1 MLNWL
6 AQRIALALQ
15 PSLTAQITI
24 AVEAA
29 ADRVAA
35 RIQAAE
41 KSSAGKTL
49 AKKRWDENGH
59 KQIDLIEFNRGR
71 RGF

>member
-1 MLNWL
+1 VLNRL

-29 ADRVAA
+29 VSRA
-35 RIQAAE
+35 RSEWERQE
-41 KSSAGKTL
+41 KSAAGKAL
-49 AKKRWDENGH
+49 ARKRWDENGH
-59 KQIDLIEFNRGR
+59 KHMDLIEFNRSR

>member
-1 MLNWL
+1 MLKWI
-6 AQRIALALQ
+6 AHRIALALQ

-29 ADRVAA
+29 ADRIAA
-35 RIQAAE
+35 RIREEDRSAA
-41 KSSAGKTL
+41 GRTL
-49 AKKRWDENGH
+49 ARKRWDENGH
-59 KQIDLIEFNRGR
+59 KHIDLVEFNRSR